1 MHTTGF
7 AVAAL
12 ATRAPA
18 ASHGPRPHTETNPMS
33 RRSNHSG
40 DGPPPLP
47 GESRRGCGKTLL
59 IIFLVVGGVTFA
71 GLAAVGTLME
81 LGVMNSGEIER
92 GEDLN
97 DKTREILEDT
107 FLRTDETVIWFY
119 SADLVDAATDGNVL
133 TDQRVVSYFEDTEG
147 QVAEEDRLYVD
158 WAFLEDITAVRVK
171 LSATFIEDS
180 ELHVWYEA
188 TVEDDLTVAG
198 GPDESL
204 LLFLT
209 ADEGTDHVFVED
221 LVRLA
226 RERGATIVSIEM
238 GGDVSQAQ
246 LAAVEGAVLFEGVDW
261 ASAPEALL
269 LGESG
274 D

>member
-1 MHTTGF
+1 
-7 AVAAL
+7 
-12 ATRAPA
+12 
-18 ASHGPRPHTETNPMS
+18 MS

-47 GESRRGCGKTLL
+47 GESRRGCGKTFL
-59 IIFLVVGGVTFA
+59 IILLVVGGVTFA

-81 LGVMNSGEIER
+81 LGAINSGEIER

-97 DKTREILEDT
+97 EKTRAILEDT

-119 SADLVDAATDGNVL
+119 SADLIDAAGDGNVL

-147 QVAEEDRLYVD
+147 QVAEVDQLYVD

-180 ELHVWYEA
+180 ELQVWYEA
-188 TVEDDLTVAG
+188 T
-198 GPDESL
+198 
-204 LLFLT
+204 
-209 ADEGTDHVFVED
+209 
-221 LVRLA
+221 
-226 RERGATIVSIEM
+226 
-238 GGDVSQAQ
+238 
-246 LAAVEGAVLFEGVDW
+246 VEGAVLFEGVDW
-261 ASAPEALL
+261 ESAPEALL
-269 LGESG
+269 VGESG